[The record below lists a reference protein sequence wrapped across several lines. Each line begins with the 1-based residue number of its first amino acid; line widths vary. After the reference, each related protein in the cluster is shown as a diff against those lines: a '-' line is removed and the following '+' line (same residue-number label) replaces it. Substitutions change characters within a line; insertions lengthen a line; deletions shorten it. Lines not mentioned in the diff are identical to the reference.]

1 MPIDPADLGDFLG
14 AVVELCLFW
23 PGPAPAKGVK
33 FPDGFQIPPTE
44 VKAFSGALPGWH
56 IKPLR
61 GTPGAMGS
69 LTESFEDGIRGSG
82 TWHLTPGAFHA
93 HCGARTKFE
102 VLEGQVTVISDQ
114 GDENSPISGGT
125 FWAEAGTAAVWEV
138 QSPSVLRFT
147 LEEPAEPQL
156 TW

>member
-1 MPIDPADLGDFLG
+1 MDPSDLGDLLEF
-14 AVVELCLFW
+14 VIELCLLW
-23 PGPAPAKGVK
+23 SGPAPAKGVK
-33 FPDGFQIPPTE
+33 FPDEFQIPPTE

-61 GTPGAMGS
+61 GTPVAKGFLS
-69 LTESFEDGIRGSG
+69 ESFEDGVRGSG

-93 HCGARTKFE
+93 RCGARTTFE
-102 VLEGQVTVISDQ
+102 VLEGQVTVINDQ
-114 GDENSPISGGT
+114 GDEHSSLSGDA

-147 LEEPAEPQL
+147 LEEPSGPQL
-156 TW
+156 T